1 MPARPFKAVVLA
13 ALKLSAHAHCPLG
26 DHCLTKSVFV
36 CLCITNS
43 NVGGKKKRGFLLTL
57 PFIYIS
63 LQNPITPSCPGTLQ
77 LLLHHRPDRQ
87 RGELYRCRF
96 EKWIYSSSPGCVFP
110 ADRLLVIPLRSRVLV
125 SYDSGICYLLL
136 LKENNF
142 PFAYLSGRR
151 EWRDNKDVTSG
162 CAVGLHLMLTS
173 LPHRGRGPSSSLEHT
188 PNRTDCSRAPWQAD
202 AAPSWGFKPATVT
215 QAQTG

>member
-13 ALKLSAHAHCPLG
+13 ALKLSAHTHCPLG

-43 NVGGKKKRGFLLTL
+43 NVGGKKKKGGGGLLTL

-87 RGELYRCRF
+87 SGELYRCHF
-96 EKWIYSSSPGCVFP
+96 EKWIYSSSQSCVFP
-110 ADRLLVIPLRSRVLV
+110 ADRLLVIPSHSRVPL

-142 PFAYLSGRR
+142 PFAYLSGQR
-151 EWRDNKDVTSG
+151 EWRDNKDATFE
-162 CAVGLHLMLTS
+162 CAPSNAHE
-173 LPHRGRGPSSSLEHT
+173 SSSPRKRPSFVAPVIL
-188 PNRTDCSRAPWQAD
+188 RTHI
-202 AAPSWGFKPATVT
+202 
-215 QAQTG
+215 